1 MILLLFII
9 NQDIDFED
17 LYNKATT
24 LLVQFQ
30 TEKDSA
36 FEILVELG
44 QDTLYAD
51 TVIDFLVSKFDTKS
65 AIERHRMKDIFK
77 KISTPAINGIVKKID
92 YRGKDEESR
101 HLKQS
106 LWVLGEISS
115 DEIVEPVA
123 RFIKDEQWQIRSG
136 AYTAL
141 GKSESKNALPYIIQG
156 IDDSISIVRKSAYYA
171 LSRLATEHEILYLIC
186 GLDDEFYGV
195 RYAAVAG
202 LLNIGEKAFSPLV
215 EKIGENSLK
224 DYFIF
229 KTLLQFDIDRS
240 EKKKILKYLDD
251 KEAPIRL
258 LIYEGFEGKF
268 ILKSFIKLEHNEL
281 LKNYIIKKISNYQ

>member
-1 MILLLFII
+1 MILLLFALS
-9 NQDIDFED
+9 QDIDFED

-36 FEILVELG
+36 FDMLVALG
-44 QDTLYAD
+44 QDTLTAD
-51 TVIDFLVSKFDTKS
+51 TTIDFLVSNFDTKS
-65 AIERHRMKDIFK
+65 SVERHRIKDIFK

-92 YRGKDEESR
+92 YRGEDEESR
-101 HLKQS
+101 SLKQS
-106 LWVLGEISS
+106 LWVLGEIGG

-156 IDDSISIVRKSAYYA
+156 IDDSISLVRKSAYYG
-171 LSRLATEHEILYLIC
+171 LSRVATEHEIPYLIY

-202 LLNIGEKAFSPLV
+202 LLKIGEKAFNLLI

-229 KTLLQFDIDRS
+229 KTLSQLNIDVG
-240 EKKKILKYLDD
+240 EKKKIIKYLDK

-258 LIYEGFEGKF
+258 LIYDGFEGKF
-268 ILKSFIKLEHNEL
+268 ISKSFIELEHNEL
-281 LKNYIIKKISNYQ
+281 LKNYIIKKISDYQ